1 MRHVVLFVAFALL
14 ASQGHAQAGRWVLDG
29 WPHERHGFFAGRT
42 EVVADGARLKITEWP
57 ENTEDAASS
66 LVTYFMGQ
74 TVVKVFPWQGERV
87 GLVFESD
94 TPLPRAERNSEGQ
107 LVLPPPFPPRT
118 GQEGMVPCGDGC
130 LYHVRTAS
138 FEPLDEGVFA
148 PGKAMA
154 DAFVV
159 PDSVSLFSKD
169 EFVARYRMAPPEL
182 TPFSGKR

>member
-1 MRHVVLFVAFALL
+1 M
-14 ASQGHAQAGRWVLDG
+14 
-29 WPHERHGFFAGRT
+29 
-42 EVVADGARLKITEWP
+42 
-57 ENTEDAASS
+57 
-66 LVTYFMGQ
+66 
-74 TVVKVFPWQGERV
+74 

-118 GQEGMVPCGDGC
+118 GQEGTVPCGDGC
-130 LYHVRTAS
+130 LYHVRVAS
-138 FEPLDEGVFA
+138 FEPLEDGGFS

-159 PDSVSLFSKD
+159 PDSVALFGKD